1 MLHLKPLWAKHRRKK
16 PLLGVF
22 IALCADIK
30 SKNVWKVEYITLCQ
44 KFLLKSGQF
53 SKITCPK
60 GIILEENT

>member
-30 SKNVWKVEYITLCQ
+30 SKNVWKVEYITYA
-44 KFLLKSGQF
+44 KSSF
-53 SKITCPK
+53 SKVDNFLK
-60 GIILEENT
+60 LHALKESF